1 MTWNVK
7 EDTVDDG
14 RLLFRGFQRR
24 RNRRKMLDGELDWLQ
39 DHQGEESLEGGLG
52 NASLE
57 RMNRKSNLSPEHV
70 NKGHCV
76 NLGAI
81 LTDH

>member
-7 EDTVDDG
+7 EDTVDGG

-52 NASLE
+52 
-57 RMNRKSNLSPEHV
+57 K
-70 NKGHCV
+70 CFI
-76 NLGAI
+76 GADEQEI
-81 LTDH
+81 ESISGACK